1 VIILNWSPGESA
13 KIVANF
19 EAALWHEVGGE
30 LRSAVYNFL
39 KITFPINTCI
49 HVTGKG
55 KISKPGTLTNPIKQA
70 LLKWPGAC
78 KHKSHPIG
86 DTKFRLQPDFEIPL
100 QSRVNVAVE
109 SQFAL
114 RESVFFDILKH
125 AELQRRG
132 ASHVLVELVP
142 SDALSVDLPGSANL
156 SWLREMLQTI
166 VWPYLVTNTVKIIV
180 VPINLVK
187 DVCG

>member
-1 VIILNWSPGESA
+1 MNWIPGESA
-13 KIVANF
+13 RIVANL
-19 EAALWHEVGGE
+19 EAALWHEISGE
-30 LRSAVYNFL
+30 LRSAVYDFL

-55 KISKPGTLTNPIKQA
+55 KISKPSTLTNPIKQA
-70 LLKWPGAC
+70 LLKRHGAC
-78 KHKSHPIG
+78 KHKSYPVG

-132 ASHVLVELVP
+132 ESHVLVELVP
-142 SDALSVDLPGSANL
+142 SDALLVDLPGSANL
-156 SWLREMLQTI
+156 SWLRAVLQTI
-166 VWPYLVTNTVKIIV
+166 VWPYLVANAVKVVV
-180 VPINLVK
+180 VPIDLVK
-187 DVCG
+187 NVCR